1 MNGMNESPPK
11 TVLAHGCFDLLHLGH
26 IRHLVE
32 ARKLGDR
39 LVVSVTSD
47 RYVNKGKGRPHF
59 TEAERAEALSALSC
73 VDDVKINDSPDAV
86 LMIEHVKPAFYVK
99 GIDYSEIRDDA
110 ALAREG
116 AAVAACGGEVVFTST
131 RKWSSTEL
139 LFDIKEVGDPA
150 YLDVLRHVDWEP
162 YREAFRMVQGIRET
176 GGRLFFVGN
185 GGSAA
190 IASHMAAD
198 WQKAARIPT
207 MAFNDAPAV
216 TALANDVGYDEVFA
230 AQLRMHRRPGDI
242 LFAVSSSGR
251 SDSILYAVDAARGDG
266 CMKVITLSGF
276 APDNPLR
283 AAGDVNFYVPSNRYG
298 VVETAHLAI
307 LHALLDATVDALR

>member
-1 MNGMNESPPK
+1 MTASPSRA
-11 TVLAHGCFDLLHLGH
+11 VLAHGCFDLLHLGH

-47 RYVNKGKGRPHF
+47 RYVNKGPGRPHF

-73 VDDVKINDSPDAV
+73 VDEVRINDSPDAV
-86 LMIEHVKPAFYVK
+86 LMIENIKPAFYVK
-99 GIDYSEIRDDA
+99 GIDYAEMQNNNDA
-110 ALAREG
+110 LNREM
-116 AAVAACGGEVVFTST
+116 AAVNAYGGEVSFTLT
-131 RKWSSTEL
+131 HKWSSSSL
-139 LFDIKEVGDPA
+139 LTSMGGGEPG

-162 YREAFRMVQGIRET
+162 FGEAFRIVQASLGRDV
-176 GGRLFFVGN
+176 RLFFIGN

-198 WQKAARIPT
+198 FQKAASIPA

-216 TALANDVGYDEVFA
+216 TALANDVGYDMVFA
-230 AQLRMHRRPGDI
+230 DQLRMHKRLGDI
-242 LFAVSSSGR
+242 LVAISSSGR
-251 SDSILYAVDAARGDG
+251 SPNIHEAVNVARDLG
-266 CMKVITLSGF
+266 MQIITLSGF
-276 APDNPLR
+276 DPDNPLR
-283 AAGDVNFYVPSNRYG
+283 SAGDVNFYVPSSRYG

-307 LHALLDATVDALR
+307 LHSLLDATVDALR